1 MDLNDKEIEG
11 TLLLKYISET
21 ANGEER
27 AQVETWLSEDPANN
41 DTLLQ
46 MARIYHAQRSRQRIR
61 QRNPHRALRRV
72 QQRIAQHSRRI
83 VIRRLAVAAS
93 LLIGILGVASLAWQ
107 TQQNELPPQM
117 ITVTTNTGMRSQL
130 TLPDGTEVQ
139 LNVGSMLVYPSQYD
153 KNERRVQLS
162 GEAYFNV
169 AHHADQPFVVSV
181 ADDKV
186 NVQVLGTQFNLQ
198 AYEKDG
204 IVQTTLIEGSVQVG
218 IQGKK
223 ETIIL
228 TPSDR
233 VIYNT
238 LNNNL
243 LREKIDPTQVT
254 AWKDGQLIFRN
265 APMSDVLRQLTHFY
279 DVDFEVKDEVI
290 YGDTFTGK
298 FQNVPLFQILEYL
311 KISSK
316 INYTMEYSEDQD

>member
-1 MDLNDKEIEG
+1 MDLNEEIDG

-21 ANGEER
+21 ANSEER

-61 QRNPHRALRRV
+61 QRNPHKALRRV

-93 LLIGILGVASLAWQ
+93 LLIGIMGVASLAWQ
-107 TQQNELPPQM
+107 TRQTELPPQM
-117 ITVTTNTGMRSQL
+117 ITVTTNAGVRSQL
-130 TLPDGTEVQ
+130 TLPDGTEVH
-139 LNVGSMLVYPSQYD
+139 LNIGSMLVYPSQYD

-162 GEAYFNV
+162 GEAYFKV
-169 AHHADQPFVVSV
+169 AHHAEQPFVVSV

-186 NVQVLGTQFNLQ
+186 NVRVLGTQFNLQ

-204 IVQTTLIEGSVQVG
+204 LVQTTLIEGSVQMG

-233 VIYNT
+233 VTYNT
-238 LNNNL
+238 LTNRL
-243 LREKIDPTQVT
+243 
-254 AWKDGQLIFRN
+254 FR
-265 APMSDVLRQLTHFY
+265 
-279 DVDFEVKDEVI
+279 
-290 YGDTFTGK
+290 
-298 FQNVPLFQILEYL
+298 
-311 KISSK
+311 
-316 INYTMEYSEDQD
+316 